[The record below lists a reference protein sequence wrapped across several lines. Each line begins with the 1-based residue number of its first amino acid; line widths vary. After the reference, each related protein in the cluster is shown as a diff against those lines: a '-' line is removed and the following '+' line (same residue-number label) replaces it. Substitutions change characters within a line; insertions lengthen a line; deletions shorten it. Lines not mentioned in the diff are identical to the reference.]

1 MSSNNHGREDEFL
14 QTFENEMRSSWRK
27 KAIRIHSD
35 YPVEIPASIPADIER
50 RDRQIFNIS
59 IWMFMALIGIIS
71 LSLIFFSS
79 RNSQFSKIEPNEK
92 IGITIGEYSELVMGV
107 ISKLSKIK
115 D

>member
-14 QTFENEMRSSWRK
+14 FENEMRSSWRK
-27 KAIRIHSD
+27 KAIRIHN
-35 YPVEIPASIPADIER
+35 YPQECSISIPADFER

>member
-1 MSSNNHGREDEFL
+1 MSANNHGREDEFL

-27 KAIRIHSD
+27 KAIRIHY
-35 YPVEIPASIPADIER
+35 YPVDIPADIPADIER

-92 IGITIGEYSELVMGV
+92 IGITIGEYSELVMEV